1 MLCTYGA
8 VSTTYFVGKEQK
20 RWVYT
25 IFRQKN
31 IRTKVM
37 TLNVRMYVQA
47 SLTNIVHSMLSICDA
62 GSVYPTFVERTEGS
76 ECLRFLKTEEHKNKS
91 FI

>member
-1 MLCTYGA
+1 MLVDIAFGGCTH
-8 VSTTYFVGKEQK
+8 FLD
-20 RWVYT
+20 R
-25 IFRQKN
+25 
-31 IRTKVM
+31 RTKVM